1 MTKGR
6 SARRAALSRERI
18 VAAAAA
24 LVDREGAEALSAR
37 RLASELGCEAMSLY
51 HHVPNMGGLLDAVV
65 DDALG
70 AIGLPEPDAAD
81 PERQLL
87 RMTAAYL
94 KLAATRPQRFRV
106 LGARCWCARASS
118 LEPRF
123 APRACCSS
131 TSTAPA
137 SRSRAGRSRA
147 TRSRSTPRRPR
158 CAAFCAIPR
167 PPPSRRTC
175 AMGSTRSWRRCCANA
190 ERLSV
195 RYSNPLP
202 NTASA
207 GAAPQFAVA
216 DTAFEASST

>member
-106 LGARCWCARASS
+106 LGARRWRTPAELAYQSRMIELLVRAG
-118 LEPRF
+118 LEPRT
-123 APRACCSS
+123 ALRAARVLLVYLNGAGLAIAGW
-131 TSTAPA
+131 TLEGDQVPVDTAPPA
-137 SRSRAGRSRA
+137 VRG
-147 TRSRSTPRRPR
+147 
-158 CAAFCAIPR
+158 
-167 PPPSRRTC
+167 
-175 AMGSTRSWRRCCANA
+175 
-190 ERLSV
+190 LL
-195 RYSNPLP
+195 RYSK
-202 NTASA
+202 ASA
-207 GAAPQFAVA
+207 VAKDLRDGLDTILAALLR
-216 DTAFEASST
+216 ER